1 MHGMFE
7 SILFADDTTLYK
19 SDVNLDKLINKFKS
33 DIASL
38 RVWCERNRLDINW
51 SKTFIMF
58 VTNKRIKPP
67 KEIDMNG
74 TTVAVVSTFKLL
86 GVTLDNRLKFDVFT
100 SELRKKILIKMFS
113 IKKLFQ
119 LCYSVKLQ
127 FFKSFM
133 LPYFDYCS
141 TLSIYFSKT
150 ALQRM
155 CNCFNLCL
163 LKLFKIKNE
172 ATDNDE
178 LNLHNNKLEK
188 LGLFTF
194 EHRLVARI
202 SSFAHKIINNTDAP
216 VVLKSLLT
224 PKHANA
230 INPTTHSQQM
240 QLRSKGQT
248 TLTHKLVNIPSRH
261 PNALKE
267 PRVTVAAVL
276 PNSRTSSPNSLTTS
290 VSRTFT
296 SGSASSEASYITI
309 LIYFL
314 KNLLFSSLNL
324 IFETKT

>member
-100 SELRKKILIKMFS
+100 SELRKRILIKMFS

-150 ALQRM
+150 ALQRI

-163 LKLFKIKNE
+163 LKLFK
-172 ATDNDE
+172 T
-178 LNLHNNKLEK
+178 
-188 LGLFTF
+188 
-194 EHRLVARI
+194 
-202 SSFAHKIINNTDAP
+202 
-216 VVLKSLLT
+216 VVWWCS
-224 PKHANA
+224 ANA
-230 INPTTHSQQM
+230 Y
-240 QLRSKGQT
+240 
-248 TLTHKLVNIPSRH
+248 TL
-261 PNALKE
+261 
-267 PRVTVAAVL
+267 
-276 PNSRTSSPNSLTTS
+276 
-290 VSRTFT
+290 
-296 SGSASSEASYITI
+296 SGERG
-309 LIYFL
+309 
-314 KNLLFSSLNL
+314 
-324 IFETKT
+324 